1 MISVLKRIFINNWP
15 RKIISLILAI
25 IVYFVINQSLTT
37 TKTVSRV
44 SMRVI
49 NLPEDRTIDGIAS
62 NGRLSKQI
70 DLTLSGYS
78 HIINKLSSRD
88 FEIVIDASN
97 KDGEWIPTISGK
109 NLHATNTNVNVQKSI
124 KSVEYKKFILRTEEL
139 VSEKIQVQI
148 TKPVGIAPRGFSY
161 VDTWPYRLYMTV
173 RGPKHVI
180 ERLREKGIRH
190 TFNLSDI
197 ARADLLAI
205 ESKNKDVVTY
215 PVNNHWK
222 EIYIPEL
229 SDEPIAIDD
238 ANAKYLRIE
247 FLRTDAIPIS
257 TPIPIDLFFLPRTAD
272 QLNPTKARLS
282 TNDMVVVKNGTKI
295 LAKPVFAKG
304 VSKNFIDIVKDYLEI
319 VVLTTPVK
327 EGKSMPWS
335 IQITN
340 AKELENAYVD
350 LSLTDV
356 HNPEL
361 SKLHPQVREE
371 YLRNRFRS
379 YVSRIEFYTE
389 NDKPL
394 ELFIT
399 RKGSQVIIIDPSL
412 KCESP

>member
-1 MISVLKRIFINNWP
+1 MISLLKRIFIDNWP
-15 RKIISLILAI
+15 RKVISLILAI

-37 TKTVSRV
+37 TKTVSQV

-49 NLPEDRTIDGIAS
+49 NLPKDRTIAGIAS

-70 DLTLSGYS
+70 ELTLSGYA
-78 HIINKLSSRD
+78 HILNKLTSRD

-97 KDGEWIPTISGK
+97 KDGDWIPSISTK
-109 NLHATNTNVNVQKSI
+109 HLHATNPNINIQKSV
-124 KSVEYKKFILRTEEL
+124 KSVDYKKFILHTEEL
-139 VSEKIQVQI
+139 VSEKIKVQI
-148 TKPVGIAPRGFSY
+148 TKPIGNAPRGYSY
-161 VDTWPYRLYMTV
+161 LDTWPYQLYMTV
-173 RGPKHVI
+173 KGPKHVI
-180 ERLREKGIRH
+180 DRLKEKGIRH

-197 ARADLLAI
+197 TRADLLAI
-205 ESKNKDVVTY
+205 EGKNKDVITY
-215 PVNNHWK
+215 SVSNNWK
-222 EIYIPEL
+222 EVYIPEL

-257 TPIPIDLFFLPRTAD
+257 TPVPIDLFFLPRTAD
-272 QLNPTKARLS
+272 QLNPSKARLS

-304 VSKNFIDIVKDYLEI
+304 VSKDFIDIVKDYLEI
-319 VVLTTPVK
+319 VVLTTPVE
-327 EGKSMPWS
+327 EGRSMPWS
-335 IQITN
+335 IQIAN
-340 AKELENAYVD
+340 AKKLENAYVD
-350 LSLTDV
+350 LCLTDV

-361 SKLHPQVREE
+361 SKILPQVREE

-379 YVSRIEFYTE
+379 YVSRIELYTE

-394 ELFIT
+394 ELFIA
-399 RKGSQVIIIDPSL
+399 RKGSQIIITDPSK